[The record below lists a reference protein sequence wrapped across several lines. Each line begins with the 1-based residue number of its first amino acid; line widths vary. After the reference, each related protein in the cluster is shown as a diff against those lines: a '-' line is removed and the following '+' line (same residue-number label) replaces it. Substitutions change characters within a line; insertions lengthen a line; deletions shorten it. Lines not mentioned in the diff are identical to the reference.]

1 MSMLRTIRN
10 RIILYNLLLILGLTG
25 GVLLFAA
32 QVDLTA
38 AQLPRVILGVGAIAL
53 GLSVLLSAYLAATI
67 ERPLRHLTDVVERM
81 GTGDL
86 SARLLPVRQD
96 EAGKLTGAVNMMADR
111 LTQQMA
117 DLHQEQGRL
126 STVLN
131 HMADGVI
138 FIGADNRVALINP
151 TAARL
156 LELDQAWALGRSFAQ
171 VVRDHRLMDL
181 WQQCRLENR
190 EVTKIVESRSDDRFL
205 RILLTPI
212 HSPAPS
218 SGSAPDFLLILQDL
232 TQTRRL
238 ETARRDFVSNISHEL
253 RTPLASLRALADT
266 LRDGA
271 LDDPPAAIRFLDRM
285 DVEVDSLTQMVQE
298 LLELSRIESGQVPFR
313 LHPTDLAQV
322 AQVAVDRL
330 SAQAER
336 AQVILVADLP
346 ADLPLVLA
354 DGDRL
359 AQVLTNLIHN
369 AIKFT
374 DAGGQI
380 DVRVNVATAGSL
392 NMGRRSGIIFADPQA
407 TLAVVTVTDTGV
419 GIPSEDLPRIF
430 ERFYKTDRARASGG
444 TGLGLAIAK
453 HVIHAHHGHIWAV
466 SKLGKG
472 STFTFVLPLAP

>member
-1 MSMLRTIRN
+1 MIRTIRN
-10 RIILYNLLLILGLTG
+10 RIIFYNLLLVLGLTG
-25 GVLLFAA
+25 GVLLFVALVEIEA
-32 QVDLTA
+32 G
-38 AQLPRVILGVGAIAL
+38 QLPGVILAGGAIAL
-53 GLSVLLSAYLAATI
+53 GLSVLLSAYLAASI
-67 ERPLRHLTDVVERM
+67 ERPLRRLTSVVERM
-81 GTGDL
+81 GSGDL
-86 SARLLPVRQD
+86 SARLLPMRQD
-96 EAGKLTGAVNMMADR
+96 EAGKLTGAVNVMADR

-117 DLHQEQGRL
+117 HLHQEQGRL

-138 FIGADNRVALINP
+138 FISADNRVALINP
-151 TAARL
+151 AAARL

-171 VVRDHRLMDL
+171 AVRDHRLMDL

-190 EVTKIVESRSDDRFL
+190 EVTGTLESRADDRFM

-212 HSPAPS
+212 PG
-218 SGSAPDFLLILQDL
+218 SGPVPDFLVILQDL

-313 LHPTDLAQV
+313 LQPTDLVQV
-322 AQVAVDRL
+322 AHGAVDRL
-330 SAQAER
+330 TAQAER
-336 AQVILVADLP
+336 AQVILNADLP
-346 ADLPLVLA
+346 PDFPRVMA
-354 DGDRL
+354 DGERL

-380 DVRVNVATAGSL
+380 TVRVNMAPAGSL
-392 NMGRRSGIIFADPQA
+392 PVARRPDIVFPDPQVP
-407 TLAVVTVTDTGV
+407 LAVVTVTDTGV
-419 GIPSEDLPRIF
+419 GIPSADLPRIF

-453 HVIHAHHGHIWAV
+453 HVIHAHHGHIWAA
-466 SKLGKG
+466 SRLGEG
-472 STFTFVLPLAP
+472 STFTFVLPLADR

>member
-205 RILLTPI
+205 RILLTPCLLYT
-212 HSPAPS
+212 SPSP
-218 SGSAPDFLLILQDL
+218 
-232 TQTRRL
+232 
-238 ETARRDFVSNISHEL
+238 RD
-253 RTPLASLRALADT
+253 
-266 LRDGA
+266 
-271 LDDPPAAIRFLDRM
+271 
-285 DVEVDSLTQMVQE
+285 
-298 LLELSRIESGQVPFR
+298 
-313 LHPTDLAQV
+313 
-322 AQVAVDRL
+322 
-330 SAQAER
+330 
-336 AQVILVADLP
+336 
-346 ADLPLVLA
+346 
-354 DGDRL
+354 
-359 AQVLTNLIHN
+359 
-369 AIKFT
+369 
-374 DAGGQI
+374 
-380 DVRVNVATAGSL
+380 
-392 NMGRRSGIIFADPQA
+392 
-407 TLAVVTVTDTGV
+407 
-419 GIPSEDLPRIF
+419 
-430 ERFYKTDRARASGG
+430 
-444 TGLGLAIAK
+444 
-453 HVIHAHHGHIWAV
+453 
-466 SKLGKG
+466 
-472 STFTFVLPLAP
+472 